1 MVTVI
6 ADPQRVDAKVKDID
20 QASIRSGRFLF
31 FTNAETRSLEVSL
44 GQGRKVV
51 LWGDLYYGIGRTGS
65 ITPLDESNARAH
77 LESLFTTCPLQE
89 ALSRLEGR
97 FVGALIENDES
108 ITLFGDSYGRVDLY
122 YADVQGQLVVSTSL
136 DEVVQ
141 RMGRLSYH
149 QPSLACLLTVYGYY
163 APKRHTIY
171 EGIRRLGVGE
181 HLAIKDGR
189 WTLTQTPFT
198 PQPMA
203 PYGNRELHEYA
214 ELFFDAVRARSSREG
229 NWVFLSSGWDSTSI
243 LATLV
248 HLHGASRVRAV
259 IGRMDYSNRVD
270 NINIF
275 EIERAKKVADYFS
288 VPLDIVS
295 LNMREE
301 EAVDIWKAQQSH
313 FRNRH
318 LYTVAA
324 FNQVRLAQHVAKSG
338 HDQAVFTGE
347 HSDGL
352 HNFGFS
358 QYAVLFHRDLAFR
371 EYADKMGSYLFGPT
385 FLKAVEEGKH
395 QADEVYRFFRFL
407 NPDVKFSDGDTDAKA
422 RRRAFLVSFLLGTPR
437 IPFSDL
443 SNKPSLLEG
452 GARQFEGFTVCE
464 YLSDCLDRVTPETLY
479 AWLLHLYGSFHWQG
493 STATMAGVSLD
504 VWGQSIRMPFGD
516 TRLIQFCSSMP
527 EDWGR
532 GLDFNKTKFPL
543 KWFLANKIDY
553 PMHLQVGPH
562 SYLYDVDSNFSHSA
576 EILYA
581 SGLTS
586 HLRSTLKDKPY
597 HDVLSSEWFNLGY
610 LDGLV
615 DDYVSGTEVRGQ
627 KLSDLMALSTLC
639 ATGWY

>member
-6 ADPQRVDAKVKDID
+6 AQPSNVEAKVKGLE
-20 QASIRSGRFLF
+20 QASIRSGRLQLF
-31 FTNAETRSLEVSL
+31 TSSQARSLEVVL

-51 LWGDLYYGIGRTGS
+51 LWGDLYYVIGRTGS
-65 ITPLDESNARAH
+65 ITVLDEANTRAS
-77 LESLFTTCPLQE
+77 LESLFSACPFQE
-89 ALSRLEGR
+89 GLSRIEGR
-97 FVGALIENDES
+97 FVGALIEPDERV
-108 ITLFGDSYGRVDLY
+108 TLFGDSYGRVDLY
-122 YADVQGQLVVSTSL
+122 YAEVQGQLVASTSL
-136 DEVVQ
+136 DDVVKHV
-141 RMGRLSYH
+141 GRLSYH

-163 APKRHTIY
+163 APKQHTIY
-171 EGIRRLGVGE
+171 EGISRLGLGE
-181 HLAIKDGR
+181 HLTINDGG
-189 WTLTQTPFT
+189 WALTRTPFM
-198 PQPMA
+198 PKPLA

-214 ELFFDAVRARSSREG
+214 ELFFDAVRARSSHDR

-248 HLHGASRVRAV
+248 HLHGASHVRAV

-275 EIERAKKVADYFS
+275 EIERAKKVAEYYS

-295 LNMREE
+295 LNMRE
-301 EAVDIWKAQQSH
+301 ADALNTWRTHQARFKA
-313 FRNRH
+313 RH
-318 LYTVAA
+318 LYTFAA

-338 HDQAVFTGE
+338 SHQAVFTGE

-385 FLKAVEEGKH
+385 FLRAVEEGKH

-407 NPDVKFSDGDTDAKA
+407 NPEVKFSDSAPDVKA
-422 RRRAFLVSFLLGTPR
+422 RRQAFLVSFLLGTPR
-437 IPFSDL
+437 LPFSTL
-443 SNKPSLLEG
+443 ANKPALLDG
-452 GARQFEGFTVCE
+452 GAQELEAFTVRE
-464 YLSDCLDRVTPETLY
+464 YLTECLDQMTPETLY

-516 TRLIQFCSSMP
+516 TRLIQFCSAMP

-543 KWFLANKIDY
+543 KWFLTNKIDY

-581 SGLTS
+581 SGLTA
-586 HLRSTLKDKPY
+586 HLRSLLKEKPY
-597 HDVLSSEWFNLGY
+597 RAILSEEWFNLGY

-615 DDYVSGTEVRGQ
+615 DDFVGGTEVRGQ
-627 KLSDLMALSTLC
+627 KLNDLMALSTLC
-639 ATGWY
+639 MTGWY

>member
-1 MVTVI
+1 
-6 ADPQRVDAKVKDID
+6 
-20 QASIRSGRFLF
+20 
-31 FTNAETRSLEVSL
+31 
-44 GQGRKVV
+44 
-51 LWGDLYYGIGRTGS
+51 
-65 ITPLDESNARAH
+65 
-77 LESLFTTCPLQE
+77 
-89 ALSRLEGR
+89 
-97 FVGALIENDES
+97 
-108 ITLFGDSYGRVDLY
+108 
-122 YADVQGQLVVSTSL
+122 
-136 DEVVQ
+136 
-141 RMGRLSYH
+141 
-149 QPSLACLLTVYGYY
+149 
-163 APKRHTIY
+163 
-171 EGIRRLGVGE
+171 
-181 HLAIKDGR
+181 
-189 WTLTQTPFT
+189 
-198 PQPMA
+198 
-203 PYGNRELHEYA
+203 
-214 ELFFDAVRARSSREG
+214 
-229 NWVFLSSGWDSTSI
+229 
-243 LATLV
+243 
-248 HLHGASRVRAV
+248 
-259 IGRMDYSNRVD
+259 MDYSNRVG

-275 EIERAKKVADYFS
+275 EIERAKKVAEYFS

-301 EAVDIWKAQQSH
+301 EAVDIWKAHQSH

-407 NPDVKFSDGDTDAKA
+407 NPDAKFSDSDTDAQA
-422 RRRAFLVSFLLGTPR
+422 RRRAFLVPFFLGSPR

-443 SNKPSLLEG
+443 SNKPTLMECG
-452 GARQFEGFTVCE
+452 VRQFESFTVQE
-464 YLSDCLDRVTPETLY
+464 YLSNCLDRLTPETLY
-479 AWLLHLYGSFHWQG
+479 AWLLHLYSSFHWQG

-516 TRLIQFCSSMP
+516 SRLIEFCSTMP

-581 SGLTS
+581 SGLTP
-586 HLRSTLKDKPY
+586 HLRATLKEKPY
-597 HDVLSSEWFNLGY
+597 HAVLSEEWFNLGY
-610 LDGLV
+610 LDALV
-615 DDYVSGTEVRGQ
+615 DDYVTGTEVRGQ
-627 KLSDLMALSTLC
+627 KLNDLMALSTLC
-639 ATGWY
+639 VTGWY